1 MNESDHL
8 VKKPVSIIQEIEN
21 RLEDYLRRQR
31 EEIEKSLEER
41 IQKER
46 DLARQQ
52 LSEIEQE
59 VKKQW
64 QALEEYGNVWEQFEG
79 RRQEILQKIKDCLE
93 RIAGRQKDI
102 EELARATA
110 ADIKELNQWQ
120 EELEQL
126 RRESME
132 RAAFLKQGLEEK
144 FGLKAEMPQPAEAEK
159 ISLDLTPE
167 LEKLK
172 KVKELLL
179 LESGQPVPPSPAISP
194 EETAMEVAEEAEIE
208 TPVGFAPEAE
218 RAVPE
223 ERPEPEPPLT
233 QPETAITGT
242 ETRPLSLE
250 DKLAEEIKK
259 TITERL
265 EGRQPKPEE
274 NQETGGSSLGNLEK
288 ISRQDLEEFYRQE
301 QANGYSPIGFY
312 QKGKKNIL
320 EAEELLTRIRE
331 AVEEARKLNYK
342 LAFVTAAKEKFYLKQ
357 EIISLQEGLRQY
369 LLRIIFLT
377 MKKNFRFPA
386 FTQDLLN
393 QQTLE
398 ELSDLLAVEN
408 WSSVDDI
415 ALFEQKIID
424 LTAAFKARTTP
435 PSIYYGALK
444 KELEA

>member
-1 MNESDHL
+1 MSESEHL
-8 VKKPVSIIQEIEN
+8 QKKPVSIIQEIESQ
-21 RLEDYLRRQR
+21 LEDYLRRQR

-46 DLARQQ
+46 ELARQR
-52 LSEIEQE
+52 LAEVEQA

-79 RRQEILQKIKDCLE
+79 QRQEILQKMKDCLE
-93 RIAGRQKDI
+93 RIAGRQKEI

-110 ADIKELNQWQ
+110 EDLKAISQWQ
-120 EELEQL
+120 EELEEL
-126 RRESME
+126 RRESLK

-144 FGLKAEMPQPAEAEK
+144 FGLKAEMPPPAETER

-179 LESGQPVPPSPAISP
+179 LESGQPVPPTLAVSP
-194 EETAMEVAEEAEIE
+194 EETAAEMAEEPEATTRVGLTLEAE
-208 TPVGFAPEAE
+208 TPVQEERLAPEQTLA
-218 RAVPE
+218 
-223 ERPEPEPPLT
+223 
-233 QPETAITGT
+233 QPEAV
-242 ETRPLSLE
+242 ETNTHPLSLE
-250 DKLAEEIKK
+250 DKLAEEIKRTISERQEPRQLK
-259 TITERL
+259 T
-265 EGRQPKPEE
+265 EE
-274 NQETGGSSLGNLEK
+274 SQETAGSLENMERV
-288 ISRQDLEEFYRQE
+288 SRRDLEEFYRQE
-301 QANGYSPIGFY
+301 QANGYNPIGFY

-320 EAEELLTRIRE
+320 EAEELLTKIRE
-331 AVEEARKLNYK
+331 TVEEARKLNYK
-342 LAFVTAAKEKFYLKQ
+342 LAIVTANKEQFYLKQ

-369 LLRIIFLT
+369 LLRIIHLI
-377 MKKNFRFPA
+377 MKKKFRFPA

-415 ALFEQKIID
+415 SLFEQKIID